1 MKKQQLGYHEKRSIV
16 SLFILLAVYGSMF
29 YDAAVY
35 YKSDNPDKELL
46 NFWGNQFLELFLCLI
61 VVYLVGQFVFN
72 KINKRLTGEERPK
85 IKDERDNVIELKAVH
100 ASYYIL
106 VLGVFIAMLTA
117 LKVRTF
123 SPILLTIM
131 VSFMLSGIIADVI
144 RIVSHRKTS

>member
-144 RIVSHRKTS
+144 RIVSYRKTS